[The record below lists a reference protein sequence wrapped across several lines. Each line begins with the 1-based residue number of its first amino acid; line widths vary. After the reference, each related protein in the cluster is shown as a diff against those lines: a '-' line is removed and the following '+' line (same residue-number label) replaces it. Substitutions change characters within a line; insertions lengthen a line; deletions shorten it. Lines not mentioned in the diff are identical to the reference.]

1 MRGVAPFC
9 DPYERMSLAEF
20 EHEDAVSEVM
30 PVDDDF
36 TSSQP
41 PNEPYERES
50 RNAWWVL
57 TYSTIYTMNKLIR
70 E

>member
-1 MRGVAPFC
+1 
-9 DPYERMSLAEF
+9 MSLAEL
-20 EHEDAVSEVM
+20 ECEDAVSEVM

-57 TYSTIYTMNKLIR
+57 TYSTIYTMNKLIN